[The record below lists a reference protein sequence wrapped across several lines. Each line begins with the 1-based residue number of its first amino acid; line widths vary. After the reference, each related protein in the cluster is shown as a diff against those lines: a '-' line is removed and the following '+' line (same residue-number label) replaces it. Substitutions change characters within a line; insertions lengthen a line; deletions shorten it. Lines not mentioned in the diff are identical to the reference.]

1 MEKNK
6 ELIIFI
12 PSIEDGGVEKN
23 LYIIAN
29 YLSKK
34 FNRITLITYENSKK
48 KLFNKNI
55 KFIHPYFN
63 FINFKNRYP
72 KYFLC
77 LITLIKVLIF
87 NRNYLVFSF
96 QANIFAIILT
106 KILNVKI
113 ISRSNSSSA
122 GWSQNFLKQLIFNYF
137 FNKADKIIVN
147 SLDFKREMDK
157 KYKINTEC
165 IFNPFEFEKIQKLSK
180 KKVVNIFKSQNLK
193 LLAIGRL
200 TEQKDFIT
208 LLKSIK
214 NLKRNN
220 VELIIIGKGREKQKL
235 IEYVSEND
243 LSKKVKFLGYK
254 KNPFPYLRQA
264 DILIMT
270 SKFEGSPN
278 VLVEGLFL
286 KKFVISTN
294 CPTGPREI
302 LNKGKFGKLLKVG
315 DHKNITKYLENFK
328 FSRINKLKIKK
339 GFISV
344 KRFDYKN
351 NCNKYLK
358 LINKFIK

>member
-1 MEKNK
+1 MEQNK

-34 FNRITLITYENSKK
+34 FNKINLITYENSKK

-55 KFIHPYFN
+55 KLIHPYFN
-63 FINFKNRYP
+63 LINFENRYP

-77 LITLIKVLIF
+77 LLTLIRVLIF

-122 GWSQNFLKQLIFNYF
+122 GWSKNFLKQFIFNYF
-137 FNKADKIIVN
+137 FNKADQIIVN
-147 SLDFKREMDK
+147 SLDFKKEMDK
-157 KYKINTEC
+157 KYKINTQC

-180 KKVVNIFKSQNLK
+180 KRVVNIFKSQNLK

-220 VELIIIGKGREKQKL
+220 VELKIIGKGREKQKL
-235 IEYVSEND
+235 IKYVSQND
-243 LSKKVKFLGYK
+243 LSKKIKFLGYK

-278 VLVEGLFL
+278 VLVEALFL

-294 CPTGPREI
+294 CPTGPDEI
-302 LNKGKFGKLLKVG
+302 LNKGKFGKLFKVG
-315 DHKNITKYLENFK
+315 DYKNIAKYLENFK
-328 FSRINKLKIKK
+328 FSNVNKLKIKK
-339 GFISV
+339 GFIST